1 MYWRLSSSICALRTS
16 GRTSGWELAC
26 SLLAVRGPES
36 SILRLRFLLPDDR
49 AAITAPSCPV
59 VPLGLGGTEE
69 TLEQLL
75 VDRCRAE
82 LQFADIAVSLARA
95 GLGGTEE
102 ALEQLLP
109 DLRWA
114 IPCLVNGGLACPLIS
129 AGLGGAACLLPCA
142 GLGCAACLL
151 PCAGL
156 GGAEEPLE
164 QLLEDLFKAAL
175 RLVRGGLAIV
185 RTLP

>member
-49 AAITAPSCPV
+49 VEITAPSCPL

-95 GLGGTEE
+95 GLLVSLVPLGLGGTEE

-109 DLRWA
+109 DLRGA
-114 IPCLVNGGLACPLIS
+114 APRLVNGGLACPLIS
-129 AGLGGAACLLPCA
+129 AGLGG
-142 GLGCAACLL
+142 AACLL